1 MRVAYFQPIGGASG
15 DMLLGALVDAGAP
28 LDRVRSHLAQL
39 NLTGYRLEAA
49 EETRCEVRG
58 LHLKVH
64 LEDAARRSPGE
75 LLHLVESS
83 GLDARIKAQAAAV
96 LRALWQ
102 AEERVHGWMP
112 PESDDGTA
120 AGPPPELPELEELG
134 SIDTLVDVVGVCAA
148 LRELGVEQVFAAPL
162 LLGEPAPP
170 RRPGGYSNPAP
181 ATLELL
187 AAAAAP
193 VAAASPLHQG
203 AGELT
208 TPTGAALLTTL
219 AEFRQPPLRLQRI
232 GVGLGTRNPAAFPNA
247 LRVWLGELSPPP
259 PAGDMGGYGQSDTAP
274 PPMNV
279 GGYSQSD
286 TAPPSMD
293 VGGYGQSDTDEDGPP
308 GRLPIF
314 RPADVALLETNLD
327 DATGVLL
334 GYVMEGLFALGAL
347 DVWHTPI
354 QMKKHRPGVL
364 LSVLAPPE
372 LETAA
377 VQFILRETTTLGVR
391 VRRADRYV
399 AQRESRS
406 IELPAGR
413 VSVKVK
419 LLDSVAVSAAPE
431 PDDCRRLA
439 QQTGRPFQEIYQQ
452 AAEAARR
459 ALLP

>member
-1 MRVAYFQPIGGASG
+1 MRMAFFQPIGGASG

-28 LDRVRSHLAQL
+28 LDSVRQHLARL
-39 NLTGYRLEAA
+39 NLGGYRLEAA

-58 LHLKVH
+58 LHLQVH
-64 LEDAARRSPGE
+64 LEDTARRTPGE
-75 LLHLVESS
+75 LLQIVESS
-83 GLDARIKAQAAAV
+83 GLDSRIKEQSAAV

-102 AEERVHGWMP
+102 AEERVHGWTP
-112 PESDDGTA
+112 PAAGTD
-120 AGPPPELPELEELG
+120 AGPPPELEELG

-148 LRELGVEQVFAAPL
+148 LLELGVERVYAAPL
-162 LLGEPAPP
+162 LLGEPGPP
-170 RRPGGYSNPAP
+170 RRPGGYANPAP

-219 AEFRQPPLRLQRI
+219 AEFRQPPCRLQRI
-232 GVGLGTRNPAAFPNA
+232 GVGLGTRNPTAFPNA
-247 LRVWLGELSPPP
+247 LRVWLGELLPPP
-259 PAGDMGGYGQSDTAP
+259 QPVGPPPTDIGEYAQPDTGENAQADTGEYGQ
-274 PPMNV
+274 V
-279 GGYSQSD
+279 
-286 TAPPSMD
+286 
-293 VGGYGQSDTDEDGPP
+293 

-314 RPADVALLETNLD
+314 RPADVVLLETNLD
-327 DATGVLL
+327 DATGVML
-334 GYVMEGLFALGAL
+334 GYVLDGLFALGAL

-354 QMKKHRPGVL
+354 QMKKNRPGVL
-364 LSVLAPPE
+364 LSALTPPE

-377 VQFILRETTTLGVR
+377 VEFILRETTTLGVR

-399 AQRESRS
+399 AQRESHS
-406 IELPAGR
+406 IDTPAGR

-419 LLDSVAVSAAPE
+419 LLDGVPVSAAPE

-439 QQTGRPFQEIYQQ
+439 QQTSRPFQEIYQE
-452 AAEAARR
+452 AAETARR
-459 ALLP
+459 QLIPSGPGGMRRG